1 MSKKGYIFQKS
12 KSENQE
18 QKRKSRKGKAE
29 KESRKGKAEKEK
41 QKRKSRKGKQRK
53 NKKEEVYIERRCPR
67 TPHPFYFIPSYSSS
81 GNPPSLKS
89 GIRSRIKRPQAF
101 LPQSSCLFLFTSHI
115 QYTIIV

>member
-18 QKRKSRKGKAE
+18 HKS
-29 KESRKGKAEKEK
+29 
-41 QKRKSRKGKQRK
+41 KSRKGKQRK
-53 NKKEEVYIERRCPR
+53 NKKEEMYIERRCPR
-67 TPHPFYFIPSYSSS
+67 TPHPFCFIPSYSSS

-115 QYTIIV
+115 QYTIII